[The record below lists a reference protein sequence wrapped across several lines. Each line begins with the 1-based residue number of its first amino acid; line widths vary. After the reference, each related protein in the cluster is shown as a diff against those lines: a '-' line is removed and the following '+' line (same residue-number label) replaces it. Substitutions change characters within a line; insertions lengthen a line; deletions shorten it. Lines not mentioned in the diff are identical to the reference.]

1 MSQEAIET
9 TMTKNGE
16 TEVLFQRLGGK
27 WYVFSQ
33 IEEDFIYSALPN
45 GIDPRSTKLELFN
58 IIEEHMNRVA
68 DYYKAS
74 A

>member
-1 MSQEAIET
+1 MSKGQNTIPSI
-9 TMTKNGE
+9 KNGE

-33 IEEDFIYSALPN
+33 IEEEFIYSALPK

-58 IIEEHMNRVA
+58 IIEEHINRVA
-68 DYYKAS
+68 DYYKES